1 MQRQRTNLFFSPE
14 ITSVCTEYT
23 ETPTTKTNDTVH
35 ANGTERRR
43 RRRRRRREDQEEEE
57 EDPEEEEVDE
67 EEEEEVQEK
76 EQKQE

>member
-43 RRRRRRREDQEEEE
+43 RRRREDQEEEE

-67 EEEEEVQEK
+67 EEEEVQEK
-76 EQKQE
+76 

>member
-43 RRRRRRREDQEEEE
+43 RRREDQEEEE

-67 EEEEEVQEK
+67 EEEEVQEK
-76 EQKQE
+76 